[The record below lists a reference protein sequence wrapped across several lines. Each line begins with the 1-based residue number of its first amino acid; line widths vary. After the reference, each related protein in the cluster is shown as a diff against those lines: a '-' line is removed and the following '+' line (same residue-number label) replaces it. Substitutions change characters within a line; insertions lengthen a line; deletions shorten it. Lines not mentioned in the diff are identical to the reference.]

1 MARNFEEMDA
11 KIIGE
16 RLREL
21 RGEKSV
27 VEIAKSLDLS
37 PSAWSMYE
45 NGERIPRDNIKL
57 RIAKYFRKPIH
68 LIFFT
73 EGTHKA

>member
-1 MARNFEEMDA
+1 MVRNFESMDA
-11 KIIGE
+11 RIIGE

-21 RGEKSV
+21 RGDKSV
-27 VEIAKSLDLS
+27 VETAKALDIS
-37 PSAWSMYE
+37 PSTWSMYE

-73 EGTHKA
+73 EDTHIA

>member
-1 MARNFEEMDA
+1 MLDA

-27 VEIAKSLDLS
+27 AAVANAVGV
-37 PSAWSMYE
+37 SASAISNYE
-45 NGERIPRDNIKL
+45 AGDRIPRDEVKVRL
-57 RIAKYFRKPIH
+57 AKYYKTSVEK
-68 LIFFT
+68 IFF
-73 EGTHKA
+73 K